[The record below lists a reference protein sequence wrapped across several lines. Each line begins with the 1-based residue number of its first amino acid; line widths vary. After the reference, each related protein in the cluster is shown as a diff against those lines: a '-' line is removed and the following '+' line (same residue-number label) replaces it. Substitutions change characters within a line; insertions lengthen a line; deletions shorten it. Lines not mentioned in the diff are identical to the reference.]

1 MEKSELL
8 KMFKAEITDKVD
20 AETLEKLKNSK
31 TKKEALSILEGLS
44 INLDDEML
52 SAVAGGDGIAFL
64 FKQKPYELSDIV
76 VIVHDHDRL
85 SVCHNCLRII

>member
-1 MEKSELL
+1 MEKKELL
-8 KMFKAEITDKVD
+8 EMFKAEITDKVD

-52 SAVAGGDGIAFL
+52 SAVAGGDGVDEGL
-64 FKQKPYELSDIV
+64 QKWCIDKDCDGLWCPGFI
-76 VIVHDHDRL
+76 
-85 SVCHNCLRII
+85 